1 MLDGQ
6 FTISSAYDC
15 QFKGAIS
22 LFPTSDVWKAYT
34 EPKSKF
40 FFLPGWLSIT
50 KLLRLITWL
59 QKVGP
64 ATPCALCGIAN
75 QNHFIIISLRA
86 ATTSRLSGMPLLPTS
101 TSRIMSFWALI
112 KVCCSGSQ
120 SSIRQVAEKKGR
132 LNSAF
137 SFPFD
142 SNCGKKKIGECFRLK
157 RNPSYRLLL
166 SFRMRLLF
174 YLLCDAGS
182 SQAMLS
188 SLDHLKSWSQAELL
202 LSQGAVFVGL
212 WAFLFPVF
220 RMLSVSLKKALLVR
234 CFLF

>member
-1 MLDGQ
+1 MGSSLSPLRMTANLKVQ
-6 FTISSAYDC
+6 FLYSRPLMCGKLTLNLRAS
-15 QFKGAIS
+15 
-22 LFPTSDVWKAYT
+22 
-34 EPKSKF
+34 F
-40 FFLPGWLSIT
+40 FFAWLALHNKALTAHNMATKSWPCNPLCSLWYCEPESLHHHLLAGCNYVEALWNATAAHFNLPDYAFLA
-50 KLLRLITWL
+50 
-59 QKVGP
+59 P
-64 ATPCALCGIAN
+64 
-75 QNHFIIISLRA
+75 
-86 ATTSRLSGMPLLPTS
+86 
-101 TSRIMSFWALI
+101 I